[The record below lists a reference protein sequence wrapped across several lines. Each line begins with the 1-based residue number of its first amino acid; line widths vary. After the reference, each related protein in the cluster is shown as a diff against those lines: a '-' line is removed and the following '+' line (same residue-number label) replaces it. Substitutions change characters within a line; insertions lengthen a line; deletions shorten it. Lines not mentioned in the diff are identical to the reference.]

1 MVKLPV
7 FNAPQVLTHVTDGD
21 AVEEIIEKGIRL
33 PVRSTMMCS
42 NEGLAFSVGLHP
54 KTWVEILGE
63 ERGWGE
69 PGLTPFVILLHFKPP
84 AFDLFKYLDGRDI
97 AQVEEITSWAV
108 KNGWIR
114 IGQDAI
120 IHNPEAVSQELEYNE
135 ANGTYRVPSNYAD
148 LAWLSKGA
156 ESVEYVDSWR
166 FTGKL
171 NDRVRKHYLNLRDR
185 CRTAE
190 VINLWLA
197 DNHPKFGMV
206 WYADDHSSR
215 YGMAPSGGILPHH
228 FKDVDIL
235 NVETL
240 SSWKRVADGWKG
252 KIHD

>member
-1 MVKLPV
+1 MKLPV
-7 FNAPQVLTHVTDGD
+7 WDAPEVLTHVTDGD
-21 AVEEIIEKGIRL
+21 SVEELLEKGIRL
-33 PVRSTMMCS
+33 PLRSGMWCN

-54 KTWVEILGE
+54 KTWFEILKQ
-63 ERGWGE
+63 ERGWGDY
-69 PGLTPFVILLHFKPP
+69 GTTPFVILLHFKPP

-97 AQVEEITSWAV
+97 AQVEEITSWGV

-120 IHNPEAVSQELEYNE
+120 IHEPEAVSQTLDYNE
-135 ANGTYRVPSNYAD
+135 LDFTYRVPSSHPA
-148 LAWLSKGA
+148 LRWLSKGA
-156 ESVEYVDSWR
+156 KSVEYVPSWR

-171 NDRVRKHYLNLRDR
+171 NDRIRRHYLNPHQR
-185 CRTAE
+185 CQTAE
-190 VINLWLA
+190 VVNLWLSE
-197 DNHPKFGMV
+197 NHPKFGMV
-206 WYADDHSSR
+206 WYAYPHSLH

-240 SSWKRVADGWKG
+240 SSWKRVAEGWKG